1 MRTVTKCLCALAV
14 LAGFSISAAGQPAG
28 GQSALSAR
36 IDSGAAEVR
45 GKVVAWRRDFHQHPE
60 LSNREFRTSG
70 IVADHLRALGLT
82 VRAPIAL
89 TGVVGVLKGE
99 KPGPVVAL
107 RADMDALPVTEEVD
121 LPFASKVRATYNGSE
136 VGVMHACGH
145 DLHTA
150 ILMGVAEV
158 LAGMRK
164 DLPGT
169 VVFIFQP
176 AEEGAPEGE
185 QGGAALMIREGT
197 LENPKPEAIFGLH
210 VFPLPVGHIEYRPGA
225 FMAASDSFKIEVRGS
240 QTHGAQPW
248 NGTDPVVASSE
259 IVLALQ
265 TIVSRQIDI
274 SRNPAVVSV
283 GSIRGGVRFNIIPG
297 VVELGGT
304 IRTFDPATQGDLH
317 ERIQR
322 TADMI
327 ARASGAGAQT
337 TIVRGNPVTFNDP
350 KLTEQMA
357 PTLKRVAGADACSIS
372 PPLTVSEDF
381 ALYEQV
387 VPGIY
392 FTLGI
397 LPEGSAGTGRAPNH
411 SPHFYADE
419 GALVVGVRALAN
431 LAVDYML
438 QTK

>member
-1 MRTVTKCLCALAV
+1 
-14 LAGFSISAAGQPAG
+14 
-28 GQSALSAR
+28 
-36 IDSGAAEVR
+36 
-45 GKVVAWRRDFHQHPE
+45 
-60 LSNREFRTSG
+60 
-70 IVADHLRALGLT
+70 
-82 VRAPIAL
+82 
-89 TGVVGVLKGE
+89 
-99 KPGPVVAL
+99 
-107 RADMDALPVTEEVD
+107 
-121 LPFASKVRATYNGSE
+121 
-136 VGVMHACGH
+136 
-145 DLHTA
+145 
-150 ILMGVAEV
+150 
-158 LAGMRK
+158 
-164 DLPGT
+164 
-169 VVFIFQP
+169 
-176 AEEGAPEGE
+176 
-185 QGGAALMIREGT
+185 
-197 LENPKPEAIFGLH
+197 
-210 VFPLPVGHIEYRPGA
+210 
-225 FMAASDSFKIEVRGS
+225 MAASDSFKIEVRGS

-265 TIVSRQIDI
+265 AIVSRQIDI

-297 VVELGGT
+297 VVELSGT
-304 IRTFDPATQGDLH
+304 IRTFDPATQGDIH
-317 ERIQR
+317 ERIRR

-327 ARASGAGAQT
+327 ARASGADAQT

-350 KLTEQMA
+350 KLTEQMV
-357 PTLKRVAGADACSIS
+357 PTLKRVAGADACSTS

-397 LPEGSAGTGRAPNH
+397 LPEGSARTGGAPNH